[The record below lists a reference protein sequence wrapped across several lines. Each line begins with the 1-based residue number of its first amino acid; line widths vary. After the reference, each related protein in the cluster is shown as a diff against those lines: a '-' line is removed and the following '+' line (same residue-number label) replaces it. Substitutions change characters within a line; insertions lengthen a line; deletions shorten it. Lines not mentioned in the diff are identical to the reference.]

1 MFVSQHFRDL
11 SNEQGRA
18 LLANGALSFCL
29 QNDRD
34 DLEHAREPLG
44 LSDTDIAQIQALP
57 KQHGVYS
64 TVYMVSARGRGA
76 VRVALGDLEYWI
88 CSSDPEHDQPRR
100 AAALR
105 DSRAATP
112 GRRSSSSAHP
122 AGTSATARPTE
133 PRHDRPRA
141 SRSSA
146 TRCRRRHRK
155 AAVAGWPRA
164 RS

>member
-1 MFVSQHFRDL
+1 MAERV
-11 SNEQGRA
+11 RA
-18 LLANGALSFCL
+18 PLAPLRAVVDVRLPALPRPLKRARPRAAGQRGASSFCL

-44 LSDTDIAQIQALP
+44 LSDTDIAQIQTLP
-57 KQHGVYS
+57 KQQGLYS

-105 DSRAATP
+105 E
-112 GRRSSSSAHP
+112 
-122 AGTSATARPTE
+122 AGGDPWDAL
-133 PRHDRPRA
+133 
-141 SRSSA
+141 
-146 TRCRRRHRK
+146 
-155 AAVAGWPRA
+155 
-164 RS
+164 